1 MRRDS
6 WGERHFFAVAEGSSA
21 EKGKRLKGDPSKL
34 AFATRAIHAGQQP
47 DPRTGAVTVPIYQT
61 STYSQAG
68 LGDNTGFE
76 YARSQNPT
84 RFALEDLVASLEGG
98 AKGHAFAS
106 GMAAISCLMTILKAG
121 DHVIVSQNVYGGT
134 YRYFTRILEKFGLS
148 FSWIDTTSL
157 ETVEAAMTPATRL
170 VYLETPSNP
179 LMEVTDLS
187 AVAALAHAHG
197 AKVAVDNT
205 FLSPYFQQPLA
216 CGADFVVHS
225 TTKFLNGH
233 SDSISGVLISKS
245 AEDGEW
251 FTLAQKSS
259 GGILAPFECFLVTR
273 GIKTLAVR
281 MERHEE
287 NTRKIVDFLAGHRAV
302 RSILYPGLP
311 SHPGHDVQRRQA
323 TGFGSMISIELGSY
337 ANAKAMLD
345 RVRLWTLAESLGGVE
360 SLISHPASMTHASIP
375 PERRAKLGI
384 TEGLVRLSVGI
395 EDAADLRDD
404 LQHALDAVPAS
415 A

>member
-1 MRRDS
+1 M
-6 WGERHFFAVAEGSSA
+6 
-21 EKGKRLKGDPSKL
+21 KGDPSNL
-34 AFATRAIHAGQQP
+34 AFASRAIHAGQQP

-68 LGDNTGFE
+68 LGESTGFE

-121 DHVIVSQNVYGGT
+121 DHVVVSQNVYGGT
-134 YRYFTRILEKFGLS
+134 FRYFTRILEKFGLS
-148 FSWIDTTSL
+148 FSWIDTTDM
-157 ETVEAAMTPATRL
+157 EAIEAAMTPATRM

-179 LMEVTDLS
+179 LMEVTDLA
-187 AVAALAHAHG
+187 AVAGVAHAHG

-205 FLSPYFQQPLA
+205 FLSPYFQQPLGL
-216 CGADFVVHS
+216 GADFVVHS

-233 SDSISGVLISKS
+233 SDSVSGVLISKT

-259 GGILAPFECFLVTR
+259 GGILAPFECFLVMR

-281 MERHEE
+281 MERHEA
-287 NTRKIVDFLAGHRAV
+287 NTGKIVDFLAGHRAV
-302 RSILYPGLP
+302 RGILYPGLAT
-311 SHPGHDVQRRQA
+311 HPGHEVQKRQA
-323 TGFGSMISIELGSY
+323 SGFGSMVSIELGSY

-375 PERRAKLGI
+375 LERRNALGI

-395 EDAADLRDD
+395 EDVLDLRND
-404 LQHALDAVPAS
+404 LEQALGAVPV
-415 A
+415 

>member
-1 MRRDS
+1 MRRF
-6 WGERHFFAVAEGSSA
+6 GSA

-34 AFATRAIHAGQQP
+34 AFATRAIHAGQAP
-47 DPRTGAVTVPIYQT
+47 DPKTGAVTVPIYQT
-61 STYSQAG
+61 STYSQAS
-68 LGDNTGFE
+68 LGENTGFE

-106 GMAAISCLMTILKAG
+106 GMAAIACLMTILKAG
-121 DHVIVSQNVYGGT
+121 DHVVVSQNVYGGT
-134 YRYFTRILEKFGLS
+134 FRYFTRVLEKFGLS

-157 ETVEAAMTPATRL
+157 EAVEAAITPATRM

-179 LMEVTDLS
+179 LMEVTDIA
-187 AVAALAHAHG
+187 AVSEVAHAHG

-205 FLSPYFQQPLA
+205 FLSPYFQLPLEL
-216 CGADFVVHS
+216 GADFVVHS

-251 FTLAQKSS
+251 FTLSQKSA
-259 GGILAPFECFLVTR
+259 GGILAPFECFLVMR

-281 MERHEE
+281 MERHEA
-287 NTRKIVDFLAGHRAV
+287 NTMEIVDFLGRHRAV
-302 RSILYPGLP
+302 RGILYPGLP
-311 SHPGHDVQRRQA
+311 THPGFEIQKRQA
-323 TGFGSMISIELGSY
+323 SGFGSMISIELGSY
-337 ANAKAMLD
+337 GNAKAMLD
-345 RVRLWTLAESLGGVE
+345 RVRLWALAESLGGVE

-375 PERRAKLGI
+375 LERRNALGI

-395 EDAADLRDD
+395 EDVGDLRGD
-404 LQHALDAVPAS
+404 LEQALDAVPA
-415 A
+415 

>member
-1 MRRDS
+1 M
-6 WGERHFFAVAEGSSA
+6 
-21 EKGKRLKGDPSKL
+21 KGDPSKL
-34 AFATRAIHAGQQP
+34 AFATRAIHAGQSP

-61 STYSQAG
+61 STYSQAS
-68 LGDNTGFE
+68 LGESTGFE

-106 GMAAISCLMTILKAG
+106 GMAAISCLMTILKCG
-121 DHVIVSQNVYGGT
+121 DHVVVSQNVYGGT
-134 YRYFTRILEKFGLS
+134 FRYFTRILEKFGLS

-157 ETVEAAMTPATRL
+157 EAVEAAITPATRM

-179 LMEVTDLS
+179 LMEVTDIA
-187 AVAALAHAHG
+187 AVAEVAHAHG

-205 FLSPYFQQPLA
+205 FLSPYFQQPLGV
-216 CGADFVVHS
+216 GADFVVHS

-259 GGILAPFECFLVTR
+259 GGILAPFECFLVMR

-281 MERHEE
+281 MERHEA
-287 NTRKIVDFLAGHRAV
+287 NTRRIVDFLAGHPAV
-302 RSILYPGLP
+302 CGILYPGLP
-311 SHPGHDVQRRQA
+311 THPGYEIQKRQA
-323 TGFGSMISIELGSY
+323 GGFGAMISIELGSY

-345 RVRLWTLAESLGGVE
+345 RMRLWALAESLGGVE

-375 PERRAKLGI
+375 LERRNALGI

-395 EDAADLRDD
+395 EDVDDLRRD
-404 LQHALDAVPAS
+404 LEQALDAVPA
-415 A
+415 

>member
-1 MRRDS
+1 M
-6 WGERHFFAVAEGSSA
+6 
-21 EKGKRLKGDPSKL
+21 KGNPSKL
-34 AFATRAIHAGQQP
+34 AFATRAIHAGQSP
-47 DPRTGAVTVPIYQT
+47 DPTTGAVTVPIYQT
-61 STYSQAG
+61 STYSQAS
-68 LGDNTGFE
+68 LGENTGFE

-121 DHVIVSQNVYGGT
+121 DHVLVSQNVYGGT
-134 YRYFTRILEKFGLS
+134 FRYFTRVLEKFGLS

-157 ETVEAAMTPATRL
+157 EAVEAAITPSTRM

-179 LMEVTDLS
+179 LMEVTDIA
-187 AVAALAHAHG
+187 AVAEIAHAHG

-216 CGADFVVHS
+216 LGADFVVHS

-233 SDSISGVLISKS
+233 SDSISGALISK
-245 AEDGEW
+245 AVEDGEW
-251 FTLAQKSS
+251 FTLSQKSA
-259 GGILAPFECFLVTR
+259 GGILAPFECFLVMR

-281 MERHEE
+281 MERHEA
-287 NTRKIVDFLAGHRAV
+287 NTRTIVDFLTGHRAV
-302 RSILYPGLP
+302 RGILFPGLP
-311 SHPGHDVQRRQA
+311 THPGHEIQKRQA
-323 TGFGSMISIELGSY
+323 NGFGSMISIELGSY

-345 RVRLWTLAESLGGVE
+345 SMRLWALAESLGGVE

-375 PERRAKLGI
+375 LERRNALGI

-395 EDAADLRDD
+395 EAVEDLLADLE
-404 LQHALDAVPAS
+404 QGLDAVLA
-415 A
+415 

>member
-1 MRRDS
+1 MRRDP
-6 WGERHFFAVAEGSSA
+6 WGERRQEFDRAEICSA
-21 EKGKRLKGDPSKL
+21 KKGKRLKGDPSKL
-34 AFATRAIHAGQQP
+34 AFATRAIHAGQSP
-47 DPRTGAVTVPIYQT
+47 DPTTGAVTVPIYQT
-61 STYSQAG
+61 STYSQAS
-68 LGDNTGFE
+68 LGENTGFE

-98 AKGHAFAS
+98 VKGHAFAS

-121 DHVIVSQNVYGGT
+121 DHVVVSQNVYGGT
-134 YRYFTRILEKFGLS
+134 FRYFTRVLEKFGLS

-157 ETVEAAMTPATRL
+157 EAVEAAMTPSTRM

-179 LMEVTDLS
+179 LMEVTDIA
-187 AVAALAHAHG
+187 AVAEIAHAHG

-216 CGADFVVHS
+216 LGADFVVHS

-233 SDSISGVLISKS
+233 SDSISGALVSK
-245 AEDGEW
+245 AVEDGEW
-251 FTLAQKSS
+251 FTLSQKSA
-259 GGILAPFECFLVTR
+259 GGILAPFECFLVMR

-281 MERHEE
+281 MERHEA
-287 NTRKIVDFLAGHRAV
+287 NTRAIVDFLTRHRAV
-302 RSILYPGLP
+302 RGVLFPGLP
-311 SHPGHDVQRRQA
+311 THPGHEIQKRQA
-323 TGFGSMISIELGSY
+323 SGFGSMISIELGSY

-345 RVRLWTLAESLGGVE
+345 SMRLWALAESLGGVE

-375 PERRAKLGI
+375 LERRDALGI

-395 EDAADLRDD
+395 EAVEDLLADLEQG
-404 LQHALDAVPAS
+404 LNAVPA
-415 A
+415 

>member
-1 MRRDS
+1 M
-6 WGERHFFAVAEGSSA
+6 
-21 EKGKRLKGDPSKL
+21 
-34 AFATRAIHAGQQP
+34 AFATRAIHAGQAP
-47 DPRTGAVTVPIYQT
+47 DPKTGAVTVPIYQT
-61 STYSQAG
+61 STYSQAS
-68 LGDNTGFE
+68 LGENTGFE

-106 GMAAISCLMTILKAG
+106 GMAAIACLMTILKAG
-121 DHVIVSQNVYGGT
+121 DHVVVSQNVYGGT
-134 YRYFTRILEKFGLS
+134 FRYFTRVLEKFGLS

-157 ETVEAAMTPATRL
+157 EAVEAAITPATRM

-179 LMEVTDLS
+179 LMEVTDIA
-187 AVAALAHAHG
+187 AVSEVAHAHG

-205 FLSPYFQQPLA
+205 FLSPYFQLPLEL
-216 CGADFVVHS
+216 GADFVVHS

-251 FTLAQKSS
+251 FTLSQKSA
-259 GGILAPFECFLVTR
+259 GGILAPFECFLVMR

-281 MERHEE
+281 MERHEA
-287 NTRKIVDFLAGHRAV
+287 NTMEIVDFLGRHRAV
-302 RSILYPGLP
+302 RGILYPGLP
-311 SHPGHDVQRRQA
+311 THPGFEIQKRQA
-323 TGFGSMISIELGSY
+323 SGFGSMISIELGSY
-337 ANAKAMLD
+337 GNAKAMLD
-345 RVRLWTLAESLGGVE
+345 RVRLWALAESLGGVE

-375 PERRAKLGI
+375 LERRNALGI

-395 EDAADLRDD
+395 EDVGDLRGD
-404 LQHALDAVPAS
+404 LEQALDAVPA
-415 A
+415 